1 MADAVRWVQYAT
13 YLPTIIVSLPLN
25 LAALWMLFFKIRRF
39 TESTVYLTN
48 LVINDCLLLF
58 SLPFKIY
65 AYDTEW
71 NLSSTFC
78 SFLESLVYVNIYGS
92 IGLIVCI
99 SMDRYVALKYPFQ
112 MTRLRSP
119 RKAAVICLFI
129 WITIFG
135 ASIPV
140 YSLHDAKAFCFQNFS
155 NSTWDR
161 VGIVV
166 AMETT
171 FCISAVVMIFCSI
184 QVVLILQK
192 MRRRNPLDK
201 KLRNNKSVKIVLSNL
216 ITFLVCFIP
225 YHVAALLYF
234 LAKKQVITGF
244 NGRLRDFVHISS
256 CLSSVNCLF
265 DGVCYYFILKENEQS
280 VKQERWHLFSVTQ
293 RSILRNEGPKT
304 QESAENLSTGV
315 SKTQNTACP

>member
-135 ASIPV
+135 
-140 YSLHDAKAFCFQNFS
+140 
-155 NSTWDR
+155 
-161 VGIVV
+161 
-166 AMETT
+166 
-171 FCISAVVMIFCSI
+171 
-184 QVVLILQK
+184 VVLILQK